1 MNVSIKWLKEYVDF
15 DLSPEALSERLLMLG
30 MEIESIKRLGEGLD
44 RVVVGR
50 INTVDKHPQAD
61 KLVLCNVDVGIGYRH
76 PNRLWCPKC
85 TRRVSCPCRTRRCTV
100 AQRIND

>member
-15 DLSPEALSERLLMLG
+15 DLSPEALADRLLMLG

-50 INTVDKHPQAD
+50 INTVDKHPRAD
-61 KLVLCNVDVGIGYRH
+61 KLVLMQC
-76 PNRLWCPKC
+76 
-85 TRRVSCPCRTRRCTV
+85 
-100 AQRIND
+100 